1 MRKALT
7 PSRLTLAIAGGAA
20 VVDQLT
26 KYWAQSVLSDGSIV
40 VVPGVLSLRLGAN
53 TGAAFGILRGA
64 GTLLGLVALVAIGM
78 ILYVSTGSARTV
90 DLAALGLILGGT
102 IGNLADRVVRG
113 TGFFDGAVVDWIQLP
128 NWPTF
133 NLADAAIVTGAALL
147 VLGAS
152 LRRS

>member
-1 MRKALT
+1 VRKALT